1 VLTRTRQLRAPLAGP
16 FRWLWASQVVSQL
29 GDWAARLALAVL
41 VLDRTG
47 SPALT
52 TATLAVTLLPW
63 VGLGQVLA
71 AWVERFSRRRVLVV
85 CDLARAAVFVLIG
98 TVHLPVAVV
107 LVLAF
112 VAGAFDPPFE
122 ATRSAAIRELVPEDE
137 YGDALSLGAITNQVA
152 LLAGY
157 VLGGGLVAWLD
168 PQVALVVNASTFAL
182 SAVFLLRLPPM
193 GVGDDA
199 ARAAPLGTQLTRVR
213 DALGADR
220 LLRLAVFSYI
230 PVAAAAMAVESL
242 APVYVRQV
250 VAGTSGEIGLALA
263 AVPLGTIAAAFVV
276 RSTGGA
282 GHLVGQMG
290 RLAIAGSLVA
300 LAVFVVEPDL
310 PLALLGFGAVGVV
323 FTSSVPANTL
333 AGLRIPADR
342 RAGVFSVLQGLVLG
356 SQALGAV
363 LGGLVASR
371 WDVTPTIILAC
382 ALAGVL
388 GAGILRRARR
398 LEVVPLPSHG

>member
-1 VLTRTRQLRAPLAGP
+1 MLSRARQLKAPLAGP
-16 FRWLWASQVVSQL
+16 FRWLWCSQVVSQL

-52 TATLAVTLLPW
+52 TATLAVTLAPW

-85 CDLARAAVFVLIG
+85 CDLARAGVFVLIG
-98 TVHLPVAVV
+98 ALDLPIGVV
-107 LVLAF
+107 FVLAF

-122 ATRSAAIRELVPEDE
+122 ASRSAAIRELVPEAR

-168 PQVALVVNASTFAL
+168 PQVALVVNASTFVL
-182 SAVFLLRLPPM
+182 SAAFLLRLPAM
-193 GVGDDA
+193 AVGQDP
-199 ARAAPLGTQLTRVR
+199 ARAASLATQLTRVR
-213 DALGADR
+213 DALRGDR
-220 LLRLAVFSYI
+220 LLRLAVLSYI

-250 VAGTSGEIGLALA
+250 IGGSSAEIGLALA
-263 AVPLGTIAAAFVV
+263 AVPFGTIAAAFVV
-276 RSTGGA
+276 RSAGGP
-282 GHLVGQMG
+282 GRLVGQMA
-290 RLAIAGSLVA
+290 RLAIVGSLLA
-300 LAVFVVEPDL
+300 LAVFVIEPDL
-310 PLALLGFGAVGVV
+310 PLVLVGFAAVGVV

-363 LGGLVASR
+363 LGGVVASR
-371 WDVTPTIILAC
+371 WEVTPTILLAC
-382 ALAGVL
+382 ALAGIL
-388 GAGILRRARR
+388 GVGILRRARR